1 MIDNMGTLFVLECD
15 WCGSDSGELFDEF
28 MDAVE
33 WKKERSN
40 GWKSKKNPD
49 GDWEDLCPD
58 CR

>member
-1 MIDNMGTLFVLECD
+1 MGTLFVLECD